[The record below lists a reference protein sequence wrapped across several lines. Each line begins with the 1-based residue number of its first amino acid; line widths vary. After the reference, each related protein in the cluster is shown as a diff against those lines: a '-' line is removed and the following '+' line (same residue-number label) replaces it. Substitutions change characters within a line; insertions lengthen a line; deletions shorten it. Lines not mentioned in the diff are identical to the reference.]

1 MVRWDKRLINKASD
15 VPSCKLQNSLQK
27 LFQFISLFLYKFTK
41 TRIKSFECPKSIKN
55 CEKNNAQ
62 NIRRLVCESFDPAT
76 QQFKPAYYIEDCWIL
91 LCNEFV
97 TLKVPFIECSSDL
110 GTTLVKP
117 SSSFITFVFQF
128 QNISIIIYQI
138 FTQ

>member
-1 MVRWDKRLINKASD
+1 MLRTSDPWSVSRLTQG
-15 VPSCKLQNSLQK
+15 PS
-27 LFQFISLFLYKFTK
+27 
-41 TRIKSFECPKSIKN
+41 
-55 CEKNNAQ
+55 
-62 NIRRLVCESFDPAT
+62 
-76 QQFKPAYYIEDCWIL
+76 KPAYYIEDCWIL